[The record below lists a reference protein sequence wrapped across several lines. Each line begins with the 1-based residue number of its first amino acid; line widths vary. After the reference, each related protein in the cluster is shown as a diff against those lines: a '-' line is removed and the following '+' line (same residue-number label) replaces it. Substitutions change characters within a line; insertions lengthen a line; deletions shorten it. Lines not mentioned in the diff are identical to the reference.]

1 MEQPSSYA
9 ESRRVCIV
17 TTIALALRRVST
29 RPIIANLRKRLGDT
43 DFSLQAAGIAF
54 FAFLSIVPLIGS
66 FALAYGLFAQPRVLK
81 QHLEDIKRL
90 FPRETAEILQE
101 PIRLALESA
110 GAKQGLAL
118 IMGLIVA
125 IFAARGAASAIITAL
140 NNAYDREETRS
151 FLRLQG
157 TALLLTA
164 AIIVTLVTTFSIASF
179 ITSIGTR
186 FLPAS
191 PVTDFLL
198 TIMSVGLLTAI
209 SAAVVASMFR
219 WVPDHTEARW
229 KWITPGSVMTAVAWF
244 LLSSSFSWYADHF
257 GKFGTVY
264 GSLGAIVALLT
275 WLYFSAMALFAGA
288 CLNRSLEAV
297 AIPEIGLPSDRDA
310 AGSGSDLQ
318 Q

>member
-1 MEQPSSYA
+1 MDKVSP
-9 ESRRVCIV
+9 
-17 TTIALALRRVST
+17 LARSEDV
-29 RPIIANLRKRLGDT
+29 PIPAKAAVVVKNAWANPIFANLRKRLSDT

-66 FALAYGLFAQPRVLK
+66 IALAYGLFTEPSVLE
-81 QHLEDIKRL
+81 QHLEDTKRL
-90 FPRETAEILQE
+90 FPRETAALLQE

-110 GAKQGLAL
+110 GSKQGIAL
-118 IMGLIVA
+118 LVGLIVA

-151 FLRLQG
+151 FFRLQG

-164 AIIVTLVTTFSIASF
+164 AIIVTLVTTFSIASL

-191 PVTDFLL
+191 PITEF
-198 TIMSVGLLTAI
+198 IMTVISIGLLTAI

-219 WVPDHTEARW
+219 WVPDHTEAHW
-229 KWITPGSVMTAVAWF
+229 KWITPGSVLTAFAWF
-244 LLSSSFSWYADHF
+244 VLSSGFSWYADNF

-275 WLYFSAMALFAGA
+275 WLYFSAMALFIGA
-288 CLNRSLEAV
+288 CLNRTLEAV
-297 AIPEIGLPSDRDA
+297 AKSEKDFHADREAPTIAHGLH
-310 AGSGSDLQ
+310 
-318 Q
+318 

>member
-1 MEQPSSYA
+1 MENDPSGA
-9 ESRRVCIV
+9 TSRKSPVLS
-17 TTIALALRRVST
+17 TIALFVRRVST
-29 RPIIANLRKRLGDT
+29 RPVFANLRKRLGDT

-66 FALAYGLFAQPRVLK
+66 LALAYGLFTEPQVLE
-81 QHLEDIKRL
+81 QHLEDIKRM
-90 FPRETAEILQE
+90 FPRETGAILQE

-118 IMGLIVA
+118 LVGLVVA

-151 FLRLQG
+151 FFRLQG

-179 ITSIGTR
+179 ITSIGAR
-186 FLPAS
+186 LLPAS
-191 PVTDFLL
+191 PFTEFLM
-198 TIMSVGLLTAI
+198 TIISVGLITAI

-219 WVPDHTEARW
+219 WVPDHTEAHW
-229 KWITPGSVMTAVAWF
+229 KWITPGSVMTAFAWF
-244 LLSSSFSWYADHF
+244 LLSSGFSWYADHL

-275 WLYFSAMALFAGA
+275 WLYFSAMALFVGA

-297 AIPEIGLPSDRDA
+297 ATSKIGSPADRVA
-310 AGSGSDLQ
+310 SSFGSDLPQ
-318 Q
+318 

>member
-1 MEQPSSYA
+1 MFVKSAWGNP
-9 ESRRVCIV
+9 V
-17 TTIALALRRVST
+17 L
-29 RPIIANLRKRLGDT
+29 ANLRKRLSDT

-54 FAFLSIVPLIGS
+54 FAFLSIVPLVVS
-66 FALAYGLFAQPRVLK
+66 FALAYGLFTEPAVLE

-90 FPRETAEILQE
+90 FPRETAAILQE

-110 GAKQGLAL
+110 GSKQGLAL
-118 IMGLIVA
+118 FVGLLVA
-125 IFAARGAASAIITAL
+125 LFAARGAASAIITAL

-164 AIIVTLVTTFSIASF
+164 AIIVALVTTFSIASF
-179 ITSIGTR
+179 ITSLGTR

-191 PVTDFLL
+191 PFTDFAM
-198 TIMSVGLLTAI
+198 TVISIALLTAV

-219 WVPDHTEARW
+219 WVPDHTEAHW
-229 KWITPGSVMTAVAWF
+229 KWITPGSVMTAFAWL
-244 LLSSSFSWYADHF
+244 LLSSGFSWYADNF

-275 WLYFSAMALFAGA
+275 WLYFSAMALFVGA
-288 CLNRSLEAV
+288 CLNRTLEAV
-297 AIPEIGLPSDRDA
+297 AASKKPLPEYAVAPSLQ
-310 AGSGSDLQ
+310 SDVT
-318 Q
+318 